1 MRQLIYAVIAILAG
15 YGLTLV
21 FYVIGDPFVRPALAL
36 ARLLNG
42 DRGGD
47 SLLPTFLVINTM
59 VCSLLVYVGLR
70 CVIKMLRH

>member
-21 FYVIGDPFVRPALAL
+21 FYMIGGPFVQPALAL
-36 ARLLNG
+36 ARLLND

-47 SLLPTFLVINTM
+47 GLLPTFLVINTM
-59 VCSLLVYVGLR
+59 ICSLLVYIGLR
-70 CVIKMLRH
+70 CVTKKH